1 MAYQMLH
8 TNATEQVLKTN
19 LNQNGT
25 QQGQDFF
32 PDDKGVPKKKVRR
45 QQRAKT
51 HYSSTKMKA
60 RNFLTN
66 ISYRRISDKDFTNAN
81 FIIDMLS
88 YILLYV
94 RPFFLQL
101 SYSDKEQRDMVKML
115 WEKCLPTKFYEHVKK
130 PDNFFILNSGKLTFN
145 RAKNIVLSY
154 VQLPDVWQE
163 LTKMIVKRQ
172 KVYQYVFATVFPTT
186 YLQINKYGIK
196 IRNDFSLC
204 FCEWLN
210 ENIKKEQLKQL
221 GKTAANYVDNNEKKH
236 PHEQKPINSDNKENI
251 HPSYKYSSTMAQID
265 FDKKYV
271 LPTVK
276 RKPYK
281 AKVERA
287 NKKEELKIRLAEVEE
302 KMKLIKS
309 K

>member
-1 MAYQMLH
+1 MAYQMLQ
-8 TNATEQVLKTN
+8 TNTMEQVLETN
-19 LNQNGT
+19 LNQNGN
-25 QQGQDFF
+25 QQDQDFF
-32 PDDKGVPKKKVRR
+32 LDDKDVPKKTKR
-45 QQRAKT
+45 QQRNKT
-51 HYSSTKMKA
+51 PCSSTKMKA

-66 ISYRRISDKDFTNAN
+66 ISYRRISDKDFKSVN

-94 RPFFLQL
+94 KPFFLQL
-101 SYSDKEQRDMVKML
+101 SYSDKEQRNMVKML

-145 RAKNIVLSY
+145 QAKNIVLSY
-154 VQLPDVWQE
+154 IQLPDTWKE
-163 LTKMIVKRQ
+163 LTEIITKRQ

-204 FCEWLN
+204 FTEWLN
-210 ENIKKEQLKQL
+210 ENIKRC
-221 GKTAANYVDNNEKKH
+221 H
-236 PHEQKPINSDNKENI
+236 PYEQKPIKNDNKENI
-251 HPSYKYSSTMAQID
+251 PPSESYKHFPTMAKIN
-265 FDKKYV
+265 FDKKYA

-276 RKPYK
+276 RKTYTTK
-281 AKVERA
+281 NGERQ
-287 NKKEELKIRLAEVEE
+287 NKKEELTVRLSEIDE

>member
-1 MAYQMLH
+1 
-8 TNATEQVLKTN
+8 
-19 LNQNGT
+19 
-25 QQGQDFF
+25 
-32 PDDKGVPKKKVRR
+32 
-45 QQRAKT
+45 
-51 HYSSTKMKA
+51 MKA

-66 ISYRRISDKDFTNAN
+66 ISYRQISDKDFKNVN
-81 FIIDMLS
+81 SIIDMLS

-94 RPFFLQL
+94 KPFFLQL
-101 SYSDKEQRDMVKML
+101 SYSDKEQRNMVKML

-145 RAKNIVLSY
+145 QAKNIVLSY
-154 VQLPDVWQE
+154 IQLPDTWKE
-163 LTKMIVKRQ
+163 LTEIITKRQ

-204 FCEWLN
+204 FTEWLN

-221 GKTAANYVDNNEKKH
+221 GKTAANYTNNSNNEKRH
-236 PHEQKPINSDNKENI
+236 PYEQKPIKNDNKENI
-251 HPSYKYSSTMAQID
+251 PPSESYKHFPTMAKIN
-265 FDKKYV
+265 FDKKYA

-276 RKPYK
+276 RKTYK
-281 AKVERA
+281 TKNGERQ
-287 NKKEELKIRLAEVEE
+287 NKKEELTVRLSEIDE

>member
-1 MAYQMLH
+1 
-8 TNATEQVLKTN
+8 
-19 LNQNGT
+19 
-25 QQGQDFF
+25 
-32 PDDKGVPKKKVRR
+32 
-45 QQRAKT
+45 
-51 HYSSTKMKA
+51 MKA

-81 FIIDMLS
+81 FVIDLLS

-94 RPFFLQL
+94 RPFFLAVT
-101 SYSDKEQRDMVKML
+101 YADNKQRDMVKML
-115 WEKCLPTKFYEHVKK
+115 WEKCLPAKFYEHIKK

-145 RAKNIVLSY
+145 QAKNIVLSY
-154 VQLPDVWQE
+154 MQLPDFWQE
-163 LTKMIVKRQ
+163 LIKMIIKRH
-172 KVYQYVFATVFPTT
+172 KVCQYVLLFPIT

-204 FCEWLN
+204 FTEWLN
-210 ENIKKEQLKQL
+210 ENIKKEHLQKL
-221 GKTAANYVDNNEKKH
+221 GKNTINYANNNEKRH
-236 PHEQKPINSDNKENI
+236 PHEQKPISNNNKENI
-251 HPSYKYSSTMAQID
+251 LPNTYKYSPTMVEVD
-265 FDKKYV
+265 FDKKYS

-276 RKPYK
+276 RKVPK
-281 AKVERA
+281 QKTIERN

>member
-1 MAYQMLH
+1 MIRTFQ
-8 TNATEQVLKTN
+8 
-19 LNQNGT
+19 
-25 QQGQDFF
+25 
-32 PDDKGVPKKKVRR
+32 KKVRR
-45 QQRAKT
+45 QQRTKT
-51 HYSSTKMKA
+51 PYSSTKMKA

-66 ISYRRISDKDFTNAN
+66 ISYRRISDKDFTNAD

-101 SYSDKEQRDMVKML
+101 SNADKEQRDMVKML
-115 WEKCLPTKFYEHVKK
+115 WEKCLPPKFYEYVKK

-145 RAKNIVLSY
+145 QSKNIVLSY
-154 VQLPDVWQE
+154 VQLPDVWND
-163 LTKMIVKRQ
+163 LKKITVKRQ
-172 KVYQYVFATVFPTT
+172 KVYQYVFATVFPTA
-186 YLQINKYGIK
+186 YLQVNKYGIK

-204 FCEWLN
+204 FSEWLN

-221 GKTAANYVDNNEKKH
+221 GKTAANYVNNNEKRH
-236 PHEQKPINSDNKENI
+236 PYEQKPINTDNNKENI
-251 HPSYKYSSTMAQID
+251 PPSSYKYSPAMAQID

-276 RKPYK
+276 RKLYK
-281 AKVERA
+281 PKVERQ

>member
-1 MAYQMLH
+1 M
-8 TNATEQVLKTN
+8 ETN
-19 LNQNGT
+19 LNQNGN
-25 QQGQDFF
+25 QQDQDFF
-32 PDDKGVPKKKVRR
+32 LDDKDVPKKTKR
-45 QQRAKT
+45 QQRNKT
-51 HYSSTKMKA
+51 PCSSTKMKA

-66 ISYRRISDKDFTNAN
+66 ISYRRISDKDFKSVN

-94 RPFFLQL
+94 KPFFLQL
-101 SYSDKEQRDMVKML
+101 SYSDKEQRNMVKML

-145 RAKNIVLSY
+145 QAKNIVLSY
-154 VQLPDVWQE
+154 IQLPDTWKE
-163 LTKMIVKRQ
+163 LTEIITKRQ

-204 FCEWLN
+204 FTEWLN
-210 ENIKKEQLKQL
+210 ENIKRC
-221 GKTAANYVDNNEKKH
+221 H
-236 PHEQKPINSDNKENI
+236 PYEQKPIKNDNKENI
-251 HPSYKYSSTMAQID
+251 PPSESYKHFPTMAKIN
-265 FDKKYV
+265 FDKKYA

-276 RKPYK
+276 RKTYTTK
-281 AKVERA
+281 NGERQ
-287 NKKEELKIRLAEVEE
+287 NKKEELTVRLSEIDE

>member
-1 MAYQMLH
+1 
-8 TNATEQVLKTN
+8 
-19 LNQNGT
+19 
-25 QQGQDFF
+25 
-32 PDDKGVPKKKVRR
+32 
-45 QQRAKT
+45 
-51 HYSSTKMKA
+51 MKA

-66 ISYRRISDKDFTNAN
+66 ISYRRISDKDFTNAD

-101 SYSDKEQRDMVKML
+101 SYADKEQRDMVKML
-115 WEKCLPTKFYEHVKK
+115 WEKCLPPKFYEYAKK

-145 RAKNIVLSY
+145 QAKNIVLSY
-154 VQLPDVWQE
+154 VQLPDV
-163 LTKMIVKRQ
+163 
-172 KVYQYVFATVFPTT
+172 FATVFPTT
-186 YLQINKYGIK
+186 YLQVNKYGIK

-204 FCEWLN
+204 FSEWLN

-221 GKTAANYVDNNEKKH
+221 GKTAANYVNNNEKRH
-236 PHEQKPINSDNKENI
+236 PYEQKPINTDNNKENI
-251 HPSYKYSSTMAQID
+251 PPSYYKYSPTMAQID

-276 RKPYK
+276 RKRYK
-281 AKVERA
+281 SKVEKQ

-302 KMKLIKS
+302 KMKLIKF
-309 K
+309 

>member
-1 MAYQMLH
+1 
-8 TNATEQVLKTN
+8 
-19 LNQNGT
+19 
-25 QQGQDFF
+25 
-32 PDDKGVPKKKVRR
+32 
-45 QQRAKT
+45 
-51 HYSSTKMKA
+51 MKA

-81 FIIDMLS
+81 FIINMLS

-94 RPFFLQL
+94 SPFFLQL
-101 SYSDKEQRDMVKML
+101 TYSDKEQRDMVKML

-145 RAKNIVLSY
+145 QAKNIVLSY

-163 LTKMIVKRQ
+163 LTKMIVKRL
-172 KVYQYVFATVFPTT
+172 KVYQYVFATVFPIT

-204 FCEWLN
+204 FSEWLN

-221 GKTAANYVDNNEKKH
+221 GKTYANYVDNNEKRH
-236 PHEQKPINSDNKENI
+236 PYEQKPINTDNNKENI
-251 HPSYKYSSTMAQID
+251 APTYKYSPTMAQID

-276 RKPYK
+276 RKTYK
-281 AKVERA
+281 QKVERQ